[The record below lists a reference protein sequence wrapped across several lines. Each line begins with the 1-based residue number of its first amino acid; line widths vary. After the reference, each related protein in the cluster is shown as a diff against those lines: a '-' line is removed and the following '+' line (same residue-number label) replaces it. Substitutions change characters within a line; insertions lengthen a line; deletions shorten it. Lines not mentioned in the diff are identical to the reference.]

1 MVNFCGRSP
10 VVNFLKDNDWV
21 KMVNL
26 LLLILL
32 LMFQGKK
39 PEKVLAEIYP
49 NSKIEIRN
57 IVISDPQAERVREI
71 SGVKL
76 ETKLVTFYIV
86 KTDSKVKAYAYVDI
100 HIVRTHP
107 EVVLYVLNERGEIE
121 VIQILSF
128 KEPPEYMADENW
140 LKYLKG
146 KTIGKDLLRLRKD
159 VPNMT
164 GATLTA
170 KAITDNARKVIAL
183 WKVIF
188 EEGR

>member
-1 MVNFCGRSP
+1 MKFV
-10 VVNFLKDNDWV
+10 
-21 KMVNL
+21 

-32 LMFQGKK
+32 VFNQEKK

-49 NSKIEIRN
+49 GAKIEIKN
-57 IVISDPQAERVREI
+57 IIVSDSQRAKVKEL
-71 SGVKL
+71 SGVKFEDRL
-76 ETKLVTFYIV
+76 ATFYLV
-86 KTDSKVKAYAYVDI
+86 KYNSSVKAYAYVDV

-107 EVVLYVLNERGEIE
+107 EVVLYVLNEKGEID
-121 VIQILSF
+121 IIKILSF
-128 KEPPEYMADENW
+128 KEPPEYIADENW

-146 KTIGKDLLRLRKD
+146 KTLGRDLLRLRRD

-183 WKVIF
+183 WKIIF
-188 EEGR
+188 GEAK